1 MQEEVRDRRRE
12 RLVRVAV
19 ADNTFTGEM
28 LRDQLREAGIPSML
42 RNREGGVGV
51 ISGPGGTFEL
61 FVLEGDAARA
71 STVLGGDPHPSL
83 CLHPDCLHRPLQPS
97 AVAGGDRG
105 EREPRRTGCRGR
117 QRALLS
123 RQRAHRH
130 WYQERE
136 YLLVA
141 AMTLCTGMLTVIEAD
156 LLLKTS

>member
-71 STVLGGDPHPSL
+71 STVLGGNAPPESLPAPRLPAPPPSTK
-83 CLHPDCLHRPLQPS
+83 
-97 AVAGGDRG
+97 
-105 EREPRRTGCRGR
+105 RRRWWR
-117 QRALLS
+117 
-123 RQRAHRH
+123 
-130 WYQERE
+130 
-136 YLLVA
+136 
-141 AMTLCTGMLTVIEAD
+141 
-156 LLLKTS
+156 